1 MTSNPRATSEE
12 TPREIKARLRREL
25 QERVRALE
33 PEAART
39 AGERI
44 AERVL
49 TLPEVA
55 AARSVLACLS
65 FGDELDTW
73 GLVESLLASGK
84 TVYVPRAEPRDRRL
98 HLHRYPCELATL
110 SFGLR
115 QPPRPAPGAPPDL
128 PDDRIDAEIGA
139 VFVLGLGF
147 DRRGIR
153 LGYGGGYF
161 DRFFGEHR
169 VPAIGLAY
177 GVQLV
182 ERLPTEA
189 HDVPMSVVV
198 TEDEVIRP

>member
-1 MTSNPRATSEE
+1 MTDEPRAV
-12 TPREIKARLRREL
+12 KGHLRREL
-25 QERVRALE
+25 RERVAAVDPATARA
-33 PEAART
+33 AAQ
-39 AGERI
+39 RI
-44 AERVL
+44 AEQVL
-49 TLPEVA
+49 ALPEVA

-73 GLVESLLASGK
+73 GLVERLLASGK
-84 TVYVPRAEPRDRRL
+84 MVYVPRAEPRDRKL

-115 QPPRPAPGAPPDL
+115 QPPRPAPGSAPEL
-128 PDDRIDAEIGA
+128 PENRIDAEIGA

-177 GVQLV
+177 RVQIV
-182 ERLPTEA
+182 DRLPAEA
-189 HDVPMSVVV
+189 HDVPMTVVV
-198 TEDEVIRP
+198 TEEEVIRP

>member
-1 MTSNPRATSEE
+1 MTDEPGTVKES
-12 TPREIKARLRREL
+12 LRRKL
-25 QERVRALE
+25 RKRVAALDRE
-33 PEAART
+33 TARQAAL
-39 AGERI
+39 RI
-44 AERVL
+44 AERTL

-55 AARSVLACLS
+55 GAESVLTCLS
-65 FGDELDTW
+65 FGTELDTW
-73 GLVESLLASGK
+73 GLVERLLASGK
-84 TVYVPRAEPRDRRL
+84 RVYVPRAEPRDRRL
-98 HLHRYPCELATL
+98 HLHRYPCELETL

-115 QPPRPAPGAPPDL
+115 QPPRPPPGTEPDL
-128 PDDRIDAEIGA
+128 PESRIDAEIGA

-177 GVQLV
+177 RVQLV
-182 ERLPTEA
+182 DQLPTEA
-189 HDVPMSVVV
+189 HDVPMTVVV